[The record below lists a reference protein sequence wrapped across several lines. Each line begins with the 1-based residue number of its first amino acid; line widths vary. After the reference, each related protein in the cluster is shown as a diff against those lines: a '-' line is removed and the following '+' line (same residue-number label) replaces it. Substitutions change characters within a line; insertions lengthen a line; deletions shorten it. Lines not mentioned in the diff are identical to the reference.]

1 MSREADLARLKELKQ
16 DLYDVYEMAERCEFL
31 SSKINGFLK
40 EKQES
45 PKLDYKIEPVNN
57 YEKLKKEYDEKWV
70 KRHNNLTFYKVI
82 LFIVSALAMSAVV
95 IMLYKDLFLNAGG
108 VVSPEMMAQVEN
120 HYGKISIL
128 VSQIVLSLIFLIAPM
143 TLFGKES

>member
-1 MSREADLARLKELKQ
+1 MSRDADLARLKELKQ
-16 DLYDVYEMAERCEFL
+16 DLYDVYEMAEKCEFL
-31 SSKINGFLK
+31 STKINALLK

-45 PKLDYKIEPVNN
+45 PKPDYKTEPVNN

-70 KRHNNLTFYKVI
+70 KRHNNLTFYKII

-95 IMLYKDLFLNAGG
+95 IMLYKDVFLNAGS
-108 VVSPEMMAQVEN
+108 VVSPEMISRVEN
-120 HYGKISIL
+120 HYDKISIL

>member
-1 MSREADLARLKELKQ
+1 MSRDADLARLKELKQ

-31 SSKINGFLK
+31 STKINALLK

-45 PKLDYKIEPVNN
+45 PKPDYKTEPVNN

-70 KRHNNLTFYKVI
+70 KRHNNLTFYKII
-82 LFIVSALAMSAVV
+82 LFIVSALAMSSVV
-95 IMLYKDLFLNAGG
+95 IMLYKDVFLNAGS
-108 VVSPEMMAQVEN
+108 VVSPEMISRVEN
-120 HYGKISIL
+120 HYDKISIL